1 MERLKKITK
10 SMLKYKTKL
19 QYGGSREDRVK
30 FVAKKFKNYLKESI
44 LDVGCD
50 EGYLRELIPK
60 DVKYIGVDM
69 GGKPDF
75 VVNLEIDKLDRFD
88 DKSFNAVLCTDVL
101 EHLNNIHDVFDDI
114 CRVSKKYVIISLPNS
129 WVNFKYPLIS
139 GNKEYKR
146 YGLPLNNP
154 IDRHKWFL
162 NYEEALEFTRER
174 GKMNNF
180 TMKYYFPVPYHF
192 NSIRHQ
198 IFNIFFK
205 IYYGNRYG
213 YENLFYQNLWALLKR
228 VE

>member
-1 MERLKKITK
+1 MNQLRKLIRNKI
-10 SMLKYKTKL
+10 KYKTKV
-19 QYGGSREDRVK
+19 QYHQEREDRIK
-30 FVAKKFKNYLKESI
+30 FVAKKFRNYLKESI

-50 EGYLRELIPK
+50 EGYLRELISN

-75 VVNLEIDKLDRFD
+75 ITNLEIDKLDRFD
-88 DKSFNAVLCTDVL
+88 DKSFHTVLCTDVL
-101 EHLNNIHDVFDDI
+101 EHLNNLHDVFDDI
-114 CRVSKKYVIISLPNS
+114 CRVSKKYIIISLPNS

-154 IDRHKWFL
+154 KDRHKWFL
-162 NYEEALEFTRER
+162 NYEEAFEFTRER

-180 TMKYYFPVPYHF
+180 IIKYHFPVPYHF

-198 IFNIFFK
+198 LFSIFFK
-205 IYYGNRYG
+205 IYYKNQYG
-213 YENLFYQNLWALLKR
+213 YENLFYRNFWALLKR